1 MSFALSAAARAQATT
16 TGSVDL
22 TASNT
27 RYGDTFSGN
36 SLAISPALHVDAPS
50 AVFDA
55 GFTYSQL
62 SGSWTTQGGASGSLF
77 TPRFSSFMAEIA
89 GSADGSAHADATHT
103 GSFEA
108 LGRLHALNDE
118 RGAWIGGSGGRVYD
132 GTSWKNLIQGEVG
145 AWTLVPNGVLS
156 AVINPSKIGD
166 TLRYTDT
173 EASLNIFRDRVGLD
187 LDAGFRTGSSLPIT
201 GGQNKTWGGAT
212 GTFWV
217 TDQVAFLAS
226 AGTYPVNFGQGFP
239 GGRFVSAGIR
249 IGRIPRG
256 ARAGSAS
263 SDASANR
270 RGTIVPQDQPTN
282 VNPAPSE
289 SPNKLEVSSA
299 GGGRR
304 RFSLRWPSASRV
316 DITGDFTDWDPIPMR
331 LGADGSWTVTLPISS
346 GIHEVNIRV
355 NGGEWMPPPG
365 LETKNDEFGGSVGL
379 LLVGM

>member
-1 MSFALSAAARAQATT
+1 VISFALSAAARAQATT

-36 SLAISPALHVDAPS
+36 SLAISPALHIDAPS
-50 AVFDA
+50 AVFNA

-89 GSADGSAHADATHT
+89 GSADGTAHADQTHT
-103 GSFEA
+103 GSIEA
-108 LGRLHALNDE
+108 LGRFHALNDE
-118 RGAWIGGSGGRVYD
+118 RGAWIGGGGGRVYD

-166 TLRYTDT
+166 TLKYTDM
-173 EASLNIFRDRVGLD
+173 EASLNVFANRVGID
-187 LDAGFRTGSSLPIT
+187 LDAGFRTGSALPIT
-201 GGQNKTWGGAT
+201 GGQNKAWGSAT

-217 TDQVAFLAS
+217 TDQVAFIAS

-249 IGRIPRG
+249 IGRIPKSAAG
-256 ARAGSAS
+256 RAGESTPPS
-263 SDASANR
+263 R
-270 RGTIVPQDQPTN
+270 IVVPQNEPIN
-282 VNPAPSE
+282 VNPAPATAAGT
-289 SPNKLEVSSA
+289 KLELRSE
-299 GGGRR
+299 GGGMRR
-304 RFSLRWPSASRV
+304 LSIRWPSASRLE
-316 DITGDFTDWDPIPMR
+316 ITGDFTNWEPVPMR
-331 LGADGSWTVTLPISS
+331 LGGDGFWTVTLPISS
-346 GIHEVNIRV
+346 GIHEVNLRV
-355 NGGEWMPPPG
+355 DGGGWTPPPG